1 MEKGSTGSKQT
12 KRYSWIIGLLI
23 FIIALLLGCIIVK
36 NIEKEK
42 KTVAAYTAQSTV
54 KRINAQLDQ
63 YVELSELLENVI
75 LAGYDLNQTTFS
87 ELAEMLPNEAGVVKA
102 FELAPDG
109 VITDIFPK
117 QGNEQAFGMNMLTEH
132 ERSGDAKR
140 AKETGKYTLGGPYQ
154 LKQGGTGALLFH
166 PVYKSDSIDN
176 DSFWGF
182 VIMVI
187 DWDKFI
193 DEIGMERL
201 SEASYCYEIWTNDE
215 NTDDRIVLT
224 QNQEHMPE
232 NSLTVE
238 CKIPNYTWY
247 VDIVPKE
254 GWISIYQWIAVIV
267 SALII
272 AMMGATIFDQVCSKK
287 RREKQ
292 YAAELKKSAEQ
303 AKEASEAK
311 TRFLFNM
318 SHDIR
323 TPMNAIIGFSDLLG
337 KNLKNE
343 EKAREY
349 LGKIKS
355 SGNFLMTIIDQVLEK
370 ARIESGTA
378 VLKMQA
384 ENLSEMFYS
393 VNTVFESAIQSKEI
407 QYSIDTNI
415 QHKYA
420 VCDKTKLQ
428 EIYLNIVSN
437 AIKYTPNGQ
446 AIHVNITETASDDKK
461 AWYVFICEDT
471 GIGMKQEYLPHIFD
485 EFSREHTA
493 TENKVVGT
501 GLGLSIVKSFVELM
515 GGKIYVESEQGK
527 GTKFTVEIP
536 LEIASEEDV
545 YKKKESEQ
553 SVISDKSIGK
563 RILLAEDNELNAEIA
578 IELLKEE
585 GILTDWAKDGQ
596 ECCDMLGQAE
606 DGYYALILM
615 DIQMPRLNGYEA
627 TAKIRQM
634 ENRKKAAIPIIAMT
648 ANAFAED
655 IQMAKNAGMNGHI
668 AKPLDGEKMI
678 TVLKQCLADNSDVKR
693 QEDL

>member
-1 MEKGSTGSKQT
+1 MDKGSTGSKQT

-23 FIIALLLGCIIVK
+23 FITALLLGCIIVK

-42 KTVAAYTAQSTV
+42 KTAAAYTAQSTV

-63 YVELSELLENVI
+63 YVELSEFLENVI

-109 VITDIFPK
+109 IITDIFPE

-154 LKQGGTGALLFH
+154 LKQGETGALLFH
-166 PVYKSDSIDN
+166 PVYQNNITGN
-176 DSFWGF
+176 DTFWGF
-182 VIMVI
+182 VIIVI

-215 NTDDRIVLT
+215 NTDDRIVLA

-238 CKIPNYTWY
+238 CEIPNYTWY

-272 AMMGATIFDQVCSKK
+272 AMMGATIFDQICSKK

-303 AKEASEAK
+303 AKEAS
-311 TRFLFNM
+311 
-318 SHDIR
+318 
-323 TPMNAIIGFSDLLG
+323 
-337 KNLKNE
+337 
-343 EKAREY
+343 EY

-515 GGKIYVESEQGK
+515 DGKIYVESEQGK

-553 SVISDKSIGK
+553 SVISDRSIGK
-563 RILLAEDNELNAEIA
+563 RILL
-578 IELLKEE
+578 
-585 GILTDWAKDGQ
+585 
-596 ECCDMLGQAE
+596 
-606 DGYYALILM
+606 
-615 DIQMPRLNGYEA
+615 
-627 TAKIRQM
+627 
-634 ENRKKAAIPIIAMT
+634 
-648 ANAFAED
+648 AED

-678 TVLKQCLADNSDVKR
+678 TVLKQCLADNSDVKI